1 MSELGHRRVAN
12 RKKEMQGSYI
22 GMMNPKNTASL
33 PPSNGKPFPT
43 LSPYLTDI
51 PAASS
56 ELAEIVE
63 KNHWYT
69 QLSPTIATALT
80 PYFAEFTT
88 VTPDFRDTTVDDEQ
102 SIEFKRELHQPASPT
117 VAPAESSSNST
128 DLPIEVTKVVS
139 VKGQNHWYTRLSSAI
154 ATALT
159 PSFADIT
166 TTTPGSSDIAA
177 DNAESSESRGKLHQP
192 TSPTAAP
199 IDSSSNFTDLPT
211 EITKINK
218 WYTRLSPSIATAL
231 TPYYT
236 DITTTTLEFS
246 GTTADDA
253 QPVRFEGKLYQSMSP
268 AQTAAPI
275 DSPSDSTDFPTT
287 TTRAMSLKAEVNQ
300 WHTRLSATLETAS
313 TPVTPHF
320 VDITTTPEFW
330 NTTADE
336 AQPIGFNGMLHQ
348 PTSPT
353 VAPVD
358 SSSNSTVLST
368 EITKTN
374 QLNHLPQTSHL
385 EPKDLPVDQS
395 NSTGSSLNQKVLC

>member
-1 MSELGHRRVAN
+1 
-12 RKKEMQGSYI
+12 MQGSYI

-33 PPSNGKPFPT
+33 PPSYGKPFPT

-88 VTPDFRDTTVDDEQ
+88 VTPEFRDTTVDDEQ
-102 SIEFKRELHQPASPT
+102 SVEFKRKLHQPASPT
-117 VAPAESSSNST
+117 VAPAASSTNST

-166 TTTPGSSDIAA
+166 TTTPEFSDITV
-177 DNAESSESRGKLHQP
+177 DNTESVESRGKLHQT
-192 TSPTAAP
+192 TSPTVAP
-199 IDSSSNFTDLPT
+199 IDSSSNITDLPT
-211 EITKINK
+211 EITKISH

-231 TPYYT
+231 TPYFT
-236 DITTTTLEFS
+236 DISTTTLEYS
-246 GTTADDA
+246 STTADDA
-253 QPVRFEGKLYQSMSP
+253 QFVRFEGKLHQPISS
-268 AQTAAPI
+268 AQTVAPI
-275 DSPSDSTDFPTT
+275 DSFSDSTDFPTM
-287 TTRAMSLKAEVNQ
+287 TTRAMSLKEEVNQ
-300 WHTRLSATLETAS
+300 WYTRLSSTLETAS

-330 NTTADE
+330 NTSANE
-336 AQPIGFNGMLHQ
+336 AQSIKFNGKLHQ
-348 PTSPT
+348 PTFPT
-353 VAPVD
+353 VASAD

-395 NSTGSSLNQKVLC
+395 NSTGSSSNQKVLC